1 MKKLILVSFLTLF
14 SSLQV
19 LACDICGGGLGNT
32 YTGLLPNFNKRF
44 VGIRYHF
51 NQVNTQLDIY
61 GNVTALSN
69 KEKYHTAEIWS
80 AWKIGSRWRIMAI
93 MPYSSIQRYNYGT
106 SQNTQ
111 KEGIGDITL
120 SGYFNLI
127 ETVQTVSQSL
137 WIGLGAN
144 LPTGKYNKEDIS
156 NGNSPNIYQ
165 LGTGSLD
172 IIPSINYDIRIQDLG
187 LNTNVSYKLNTANK
201 DQYRYGNKLTMNS
214 TIYYN
219 INLSNPVNIR
229 PNAGLQH
236 EIQQKDYTMDY
247 KIDETGGYNTNIL
260 IGIESSLKKFA
271 LGFTYQAP
279 LNQQIN
285 QGRTELKSKFLTH
298 LSYTF

>member
-1 MKKLILVSFLTLF
+1 MKKLILFSFLILF
-14 SSLQV
+14 SSMQV
-19 LACDICGGGLGNT
+19 YACDICGGGLGNT

-51 NQVNTQLDIY
+51 NQVSTQLDID

-93 MPYSSIQRYNYGT
+93 VPYSSIQRYNYGT

-111 KEGIGDITL
+111 KEGVGDITL
-120 SGYFNLI
+120 SGYFNLV
-127 ETVQTVSQSL
+127 ETAQTVSQSL

-156 NGNSPNIYQ
+156 SGNSPNIYQ

-172 IIPSINYDIRIQDLG
+172 IIPSINYDIRFQDIG
-187 LNTNVSYKLNTANK
+187 LNTNVSYKLNTVNNE
-201 DQYRYGNKLTMNS
+201 QYRYGNKLSMNS
-214 TIYYN
+214 AIYYN
-219 INLSNPVNIR
+219 INLSNQINIR
-229 PNAGLQH
+229 PNVGVQH
-236 EIQQKDYTMDY
+236 EIQQKDHTMSY
-247 KIDETGGYNTNIL
+247 KLDETGGNNTNIL
-260 IGIESSLKKFA
+260 LGIESSIKNIAF
-271 LGFTYQAP
+271 GVTYQSP
-279 LNQQIN
+279 IHQHIN
-285 QGRTELKSKFLTH
+285 QGRTELKHKFLVH